1 MKKTIQ
7 LDEMPAGYS
16 LGAAKAGESLQIQFR
31 GISLSSYGKDFIR
44 KVEGYPQKILN
55 KACEAFHPSQVK
67 TLIAIIKSNLEV
79 DVYLNEVEVFAQVF
93 VSKGVQA
100 GDPVRKNDIY
110 HIDKVE
116 FKGISFPNNCSYVI
130 LMNNGWDRIMCYD
143 FGPALEGDNNRPIDY
158 DVGQLVG
165 AALSESIFYDVFD
178 LNEEEWKVILSSNWF
193 PFSFIDY
200 DKQKNLLA
208 HIKLGWDTGDIEENI
223 NLQFV
228 TDKECWINEIQTNKK
243 ISKHVSFIEKALN
256 YHSNCDYDGSIH
268 ILYPRIEAILR
279 DDFIRANPDKEG
291 RRQDALSEHVQ
302 KNITAHTHSISRLF
316 PEKFSQYIFSNFF
329 KDFDVHGENNFISR
343 NTISH
348 GVVDSSAF
356 TKKSSL
362 IGFLI
367 LDQIHRYTSIAT
379 SFELRDVQK
388 YL

>member
-208 HIKLGWDTGDIEENI
+208 HIKLGWDTDDIEENI

-243 ISKHVSFIEKALN
+243 YLSMFHLLKKH
-256 YHSNCDYDGSIH
+256 
-268 ILYPRIEAILR
+268 
-279 DDFIRANPDKEG
+279 
-291 RRQDALSEHVQ
+291 
-302 KNITAHTHSISRLF
+302 
-316 PEKFSQYIFSNFF
+316 
-329 KDFDVHGENNFISR
+329 
-343 NTISH
+343 
-348 GVVDSSAF
+348 
-356 TKKSSL
+356 
-362 IGFLI
+362 
-367 LDQIHRYTSIAT
+367 
-379 SFELRDVQK
+379 
-388 YL
+388 